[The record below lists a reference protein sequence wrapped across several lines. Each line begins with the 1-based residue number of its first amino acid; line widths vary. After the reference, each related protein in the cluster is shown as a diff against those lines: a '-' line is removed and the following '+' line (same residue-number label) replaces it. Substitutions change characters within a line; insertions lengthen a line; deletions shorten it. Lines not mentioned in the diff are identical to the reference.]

1 MPDAARDDRA
11 APTGDEPHA
20 SIGSSGRG
28 SSSLGRLHTKL
39 TVVDEERTFVGSM
52 NMDPRSARINTE
64 AGIVIRSA
72 PLARL
77 VAKYLRVRQELASY
91 KVQQQGD
98 RLGWL
103 SRGGARSDEPKAPAE
118 PALPVRLLAQLLG
131 DEVL

>member
-1 MPDAARDDRA
+1 MATAEA
-11 APTGDEPHA
+11 TGDEPQP

-72 PLARL
+72 TLARL
-77 VAKYLRVRQELASY
+77 AAKFLRVRQELASY

-103 SRGGARSDEPKAPAE
+103 SRQGGARSDEPRSPAE
-118 PALPVRLLAQLLG
+118 PAMPVRLLAQLLG
-131 DEVL
+131 EGVL